1 MNQRLFGALL
11 LLLIA
16 PAAEMRAA
24 GTPIVIDSRRQL
36 FLDDYLIA
44 SMTRVKRTVEQA
56 QKFAGNPVL
65 WPTQLWEPPMA
76 TLYGSVIRDGAEFK
90 IWYKSGMGVGYADSE
105 DGILWRL
112 PRFDLTLIDG
122 EGSNILFRKKSKT
135 EGPEALPYFYELF
148 GVHRDDS
155 DPDTGPCG

>member
-90 IWYKSGMGVGYADSE
+90 MWYKSGMGVGFAQSE
-105 DGILWRL
+105 DGIVWRR
-112 PRFDLTLIDG
+112 PRF
-122 EGSNILFRKKSKT
+122 
-135 EGPEALPYFYELF
+135 
-148 GVHRDDS
+148 
-155 DPDTGPCG
+155 